1 MKAENRLN
9 YFQLLTW
16 ARQLLRYLTAEATS
30 RVFGNRLRLGSS
42 ENLVI
47 HSLWILLDHGHG
59 ISNKPN
65 MVKHLPC
72 KQETKTH
79 EPTHLLTIPKYKMH
93 FGRRGTSHSIEKI

>member
-1 MKAENRLN
+1 MIYSSVLRMKAENRLN

-47 HSLWILLDHGHG
+47 HSLWILLDHGAW
-59 ISNKPN
+59 
-65 MVKHLPC
+65 HL
-72 KQETKTH
+72 KQAQYGQA
-79 EPTHLLTIPKYKMH
+79 PTVQARDQNSRTDSFADY
-93 FGRRGTSHSIEKI
+93 T